1 MRVVPSEISEERD
14 LPSETDTYDFDRHGE
29 VYEMVQRLDDQHRI
43 PVILKYLNDVAEK
56 DIADM
61 MELNVNTVKSR
72 LFKARKKLKE
82 WMRRIGRESAW
93 DVIHGIKR

>member
-1 MRVVPSEISEERD
+1 M
-14 LPSETDTYDFDRHGE
+14 
-29 VYEMVQRLDDQHRI
+29 YEMVQRLDDQHRI
-43 PVILKYLNDVAEK
+43 PVILKYLNDFAEK

-82 WMRRIGRESAW
+82 WMLQNRGGNQ
-93 DVIHGIKR
+93 HGT